1 MCTCTVQHYHYNT
14 ELPKGV
20 RPLQN
25 VAAPAGQQGSRRGS
39 KAKRG
44 ALSMTQGFQR
54 LGGRLPFYKAGR
66 IQVKSQS
73 STLAKMV
80 ISLQLGGK
88 NTDNNVL

>member
-39 KAKRG
+39 KVERG

-54 LGGRLPFYKAGR
+54 LRGGFLFTKQEGYR
-66 IQVKSQS
+66 
-73 STLAKMV
+73 
-80 ISLQLGGK
+80 
-88 NTDNNVL
+88 